1 MRLGRRD
8 STTAS
13 RSLADSDIPRA
24 TTSLANLIGMFN
36 GKGLSERDMV
46 ALSGVCL
53 NKNMNSSNNFL
64 GLNIYLNTRMY
75 CRQSLT
81 KDFILIQDHIQ

>member
-24 TTSLANLIGMFN
+24 TTSLVNLIGMFD

-46 ALSGVCL
+46 ALSGGCL
-53 NKNMNSSNNFL
+53 NKNMNSSDNFL
-64 GLNIYLNTRMY
+64 GLNIYLNPRMY
-75 CRQSLT
+75 CRRILT
-81 KDFILIQDHIQ
+81 KDFILIQDRIQ